1 MKNYFKHRMRRQ
13 SVLAIIL
20 CMALWM
26 MTGCG
31 DGNTPVNGETG
42 TSVTIVE
49 PPIAETVTNETQVTT
64 EEPASTTEQTPTA
77 EPTATPAATP
87 KVSAYNG
94 TPDTSWYTGKKTEY
108 TLYTAEQLM
117 GFQELRKEN
126 NSFEGILIKLG
137 DDIIINAGDVEDI
150 EETAEECYKW
160 AVLDSDYEFKGV
172 FDGQGHTISGVYMQL
187 GKSGNKGMFGTLG
200 ESSVVKNFTLD
211 NSYFV
216 GPKEDKK
223 NTFGAI
229 AGQITGSNVII
240 SNVTLNDVIVKEGKG
255 TNLKWVGGFVGKVN
269 AAAGLTMENCSFNGK
284 VSVTGEAGGGFIGFL
299 SHSKAQVTMKNCAFN
314 GSVKA
319 GEYAGGMIGYAK
331 KYKTLII
338 DINCTFPGKV
348 TCSGEN
354 FGSITGND
362 GK

>member
-13 SVLAIIL
+13 SVLAVIL

-31 DGNTPVNGETG
+31 GDKTPVNGETG

-49 PPIAETVTNETQVTT
+49 TPIAETVTSETT
-64 EEPASTTEQTPTA
+64 ENQAATEATTETA
-77 EPTATPAATP
+77 APEKEVP
-87 KVSAYNG
+87 VYNG
-94 TPDTSWYTGKKTEY
+94 TPDTSWYTGKETEY

-117 GFQELRKEN
+117 GFHQLRVDGN
-126 NSFEGILIKLG
+126 TFEGIIIKLG
-137 DDIIINAGDVEDI
+137 DDITINEG
-150 EETAEECYKW
+150 TAEYLQKNPEEIYGW
-160 AVLDSDYEFKGV
+160 AVLSSENEFKGV
-172 FDGQGHTISGVYMQL
+172 FDGQNHTISGVYMQL
-187 GKSGNKGMFGTLG
+187 VGSGVKGMFGTLG

-211 NSYFV
+211 HSYFG
-216 GPKEDKK
+216 GPKEDDK

-240 SNVTLNDVIVKEGKG
+240 SNVTLNDVIVEEGKG
-255 TNLKWVGGFVGKVN
+255 KNLKWVGGFVGKVN
-269 AAAGLTMENCSFNGK
+269 AAAGVTMENCTFNGS
-284 VSVTGEAGGGFIGFL
+284 VSASGEGVGGFIGFL

-314 GSVKA
+314 GSVRG

-331 KYKTLII
+331 KYQTLII
-338 DINCTFPGKV
+338 DIQCTFPGQV
-348 TCSGEN
+348 TSSGEN
-354 FGSITGND
+354 FGSVIGND